1 MNQPRLKENL
11 ITCILQEH
19 EADQHEVTSP
29 LDPRL
34 GRLVVEPIKQG
45 RAQLPVS
52 LRNLN
57 G

>member
-1 MNQPRLKENL
+1 MNQPRLTEKQ
-11 ITCILQEH
+11 ITGIMQKR

-29 LDPRL
+29 LDPRV

-45 RAQLPVS
+45 RAHLPVS